1 MFQQE
6 LASHKLKKKRKIE
19 HLFKMGVIEHILTF
33 VIYGRYRVC
42 NEKNVMFLVCWKVF
56 IFIEIPMSQKF

>member
-1 MFQQE
+1 
-6 LASHKLKKKRKIE
+6 
-19 HLFKMGVIEHILTF
+19 MGVIEHILTF

-56 IFIEIPMSQKF
+56 IFIEILMF